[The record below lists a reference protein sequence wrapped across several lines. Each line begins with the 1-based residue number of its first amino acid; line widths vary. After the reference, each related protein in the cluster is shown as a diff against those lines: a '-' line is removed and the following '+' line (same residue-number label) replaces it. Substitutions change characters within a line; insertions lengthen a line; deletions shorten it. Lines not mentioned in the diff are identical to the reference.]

1 MNTLHLSTDKH
12 FTHQYKRGKKTRES
26 RRQNYYERDDVCQLC
41 GCIRT
46 SIEYIVDNILFES
59 VVQYS
64 RSKQIYSRHHEP
76 LCWGSLK
83 PE

>member
-1 MNTLHLSTDKH
+1 MNTLRLSTDKH
-12 FTHQYKRGKKTRES
+12 FTHQYKRGKNTRES
-26 RRQNYYERDDVCQLC
+26 RRQKYSERDDVCQLC
-41 GCIRT
+41 GLIRT
-46 SIEYIVDNILFES
+46 SIEYNGISS

-64 RSKQIYSRHHEP
+64 RSKQSFPRDHEP